1 MMLAGRTAIVTGGG
15 KGIGAAFS
23 AGLAKEGA
31 SVLVA
36 DVEEVAAKDVAARIR
51 NDGGIANHC
60 RVDVTDVDQTKE
72 MARAAI
78 EAFGGVDV
86 LVNNAAMY
94 STLKRCP
101 FFDISPDEFD
111 RVLAVNVKGPWL
123 TTLSVFP
130 SMRERGRGKIINV
143 SSSSVFTATN
153 RLAHYVASKMGIIG
167 LTRALARELGDY
179 NICVNA
185 LLPGM
190 TDSQSNHAITSA
202 ERHEEEAKVR
212 SIKRVQVPD
221 DLVGTAIY
229 LASDASNFVTGQ
241 SLLVDG
247 GRYFH

>member
-1 MMLAGRTAIVTGGG
+1 MLVGRTAIVTGGG
-15 KGIGAAFS
+15 RGIGAAFS
-23 AGLAKEGA
+23 IGLAKAGA

-36 DVEEVAAKDVAARIR
+36 DIEEGAAKDVAASIR
-51 NDGGIANHC
+51 NGGGTAIHC
-60 RVDVTDVDQTKE
+60 GVDVTKVDQVNA
-72 MARAAI
+72 MVRAAD

-86 LVNNAAMY
+86 LINNAAMY
-94 STLKRCP
+94 AALKRSS

-111 RVLAVNVKGPWL
+111 RVLAVNVKGAWL
-123 TTLSVFP
+123 TTSSVFP
-130 SMRERGRGKIINV
+130 SMRARGQGKIINV

-153 RLAHYVASKMGIIG
+153 RLAHYVASKAGIIG

-190 TDSQSNHAITSA
+190 TDSQSNGAITSA
-202 ERHEEEAKVR
+202 ERHDEEASAR

-221 DLVGTAIY
+221 DLVGTAVY